1 MSRQIIHVASVGL
14 DEYEEHRCKF
24 IAELLRQLI
33 AKIVQMLISPWTV
46 EPTSTEI
53 SRANLKIPA
62 HIMHAKQPNAVFIRL
77 NAILQLAPHMR
88 AET

>member
-1 MSRQIIHVASVGL
+1 MSRKIIHVASVGL

-62 HIMHAKQPNAVFIRL
+62 HIINANAVFIRL